1 MLPITL
7 KYTFFKMKSISLS
20 ILVVS
25 FLSCQSISPSIHQE
39 QANYYKKQQ
48 TVPTSIIHVETGLDV
63 LLEKYPN
70 SLIGKSIALV
80 TNHTGIDK
88 MGVPNYKRIMALDSV
103 NLKVIFSPEHGL
115 FGEAAAGEKV
125 NYEGKE
131 IQLPTVISLYGK
143 NRKPNEMML
152 KGVDLILYD
161 IQDIGARFYTYI
173 TTLGLVMESAGE
185 LNIPVWILDRP
196 NPIRGDRI
204 EGPTLDMNYRTFVGY
219 YPIPIQYG
227 GTVGS
232 LGKKIIAENWIT
244 HIPKLRVIDM
254 IGYNNSIWFDET
266 DLPWVKPSPNIPD
279 LETAIIY
286 PGMCLLEGTN
296 VSEGRG
302 TQHPFKWFGAPW
314 MDGTKVSQ
322 NLNSL
327 NLPGVVF
334 IPHSFTPK
342 TIEGM
347 AWNPKFQD
355 QLCHGIEI
363 QVINR
368 NNYKSVL
375 VGVHVLNVLNQLY
388 PENMSY
394 KEKHLNRLWG
404 SDLLLKSL
412 KNGQGLIKLIHP

>member
-1 MLPITL
+1 MLTIII
-7 KYTFFKMKSISLS
+7 KYNFFNMKSISFPFLLIS
-20 ILVVS
+20 L
-25 FLSCQSISPSIHQE
+25 LSCQSTSPSIHQE
-39 QANYYKKQQ
+39 QANYYKNEQ
-48 TVPTSIIHVETGLDV
+48 TSPAHIANVKTGLDV
-63 LLEKYPN
+63 LLEKYTE
-70 SLIGKSIALV
+70 SLNGRTIALV

-88 MGVPNYKRIMALDSV
+88 KGVPNYKRIMALDNV

-125 NYEGKE
+125 NYDGKE
-131 IQLPTVISLYGK
+131 IKLPTVMSLYGK
-143 NRKPNEMML
+143 NRKPNETML
-152 KGVDLILYD
+152 DGVDLILYD

-204 EGPTLDMNYRTFVGY
+204 EGPLLDMDFLTFVGY

-232 LGKKIIAENWIT
+232 LGKKIIAEKWIT
-244 HIPKLRVIDM
+244 HIPELRVIDM
-254 IGYNNSIWFDET
+254 NGYNNSIWFDET

-296 VSEGRG
+296 MSEGRG
-302 TQHPFKWFGAPW
+302 TNHPFKWFGAPW
-314 MDGTKVSQ
+314 INGKELSQ
-322 NLNSL
+322 KLNNL
-327 NLPGVVF
+327 NLPSVVF
-334 IPHSFTPK
+334 IPKSFTPK

-347 AWNPKFQD
+347 AWNPKFENQV
-355 QLCHGIEI
+355 CNGIEI
-363 QVINR
+363 QVIDR
-368 NNYKSVL
+368 NKYKSVL
-375 VGVHVLNVLNQLY
+375 VGVHVLHILNQLY
-388 PENMSY
+388 PEYISY

-404 SDLLLKSL
+404 SDNLLNSL
-412 KNGQGLIKLIHP
+412 RKGQSPLYLIHP